1 METDS
6 PDVIAD
12 NKTTE
17 RGFKK
22 NIFSDWTSEK
32 NSFSYSAFCVELT
45 EQIFDSD
52 VAITYCHINLK
63 MIGSLPKSPLSS
75 RRINI
80 LSELEI

>member
-17 RGFKK
+17 RGLKK
-22 NIFSDWTSEK
+22 TSSRTGRVK
-32 NSFSYSAFCVELT
+32 RTHSAIQLSVELT
-45 EQIFDSD
+45 EQIFDSG